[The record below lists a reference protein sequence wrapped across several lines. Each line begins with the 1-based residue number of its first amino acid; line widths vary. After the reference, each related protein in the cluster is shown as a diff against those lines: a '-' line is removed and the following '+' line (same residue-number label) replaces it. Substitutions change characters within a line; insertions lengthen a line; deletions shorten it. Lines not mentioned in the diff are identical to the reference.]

1 MRRDETVMP
10 VDPDDLPASSHAE
23 SEVEILRRIL
33 KGEGFSLDQIE
44 FYVAT
49 KLHGYRERKLP
60 ALLGWTPEKVER
72 VSRSLS
78 LDRHGR
84 ELHHALWVALA
95 SARTRSRRR

>member
-60 ALLGWTPEKVER
+60 ALLGWTPEKSSE
-72 VSRSLS
+72 
-78 LDRHGR
+78 
-84 ELHHALWVALA
+84 
-95 SARTRSRRR
+95 